1 MRDACKYTLDTTNG
15 RILCFS
21 LDSGQIWEMAGG
33 KMRRNLL
40 KSTIDSEG
48 GGRIFWRSKKKR
60 KKYFLVVVVIFFSPN
75 SLFLL
80 FRVFTFLLLSR
91 MCGTSL
97 ESTIFSSD

>member
-21 LDSGQIWEMAGG
+21 LDCGQIGEMGG
-33 KMRRNLL
+33 KTMRRSFL

-48 GGRIFWRSKKKR
+48 GGRIFWRSKKK
-60 KKYFLVVVVIFFSPN
+60 KYFLVVVVIFFSPN
-75 SLFLL
+75 SSFLL